1 MNKLW
6 IPVAGAVAVGLA
18 ALAWR
23 LPPNPAS
30 ATREQTLTKAPAAQS
45 AASLH
50 PRAQAPLAHA
60 APDFARKL
68 DSATLADNANRRRL
82 EAWAQKDPA
91 AALAWAAGIADPAQ
105 RQQAQEII
113 CLDLAQRD
121 PRKAVQTAIDTRLC
135 DTDAGLLDNLTAQWA
150 DRDFAGAHDWVRQQE
165 AGDWHEEL
173 TAHIAFIGSKSD
185 PAVAAQIVV
194 GEMTPGPRQDE
205 AAISVL
211 HQWAQSD
218 LEAAAAWA
226 NAFPEGNLHRRALAE
241 IEGIRKSSQMAAAQ
255 P

>member
-30 ATREQTLTKAPAAQS
+30 ATREQTLTTAPAAQS
-45 AASLH
+45 AASPR
-50 PRAQAPLAHA
+50 PRAQPPLAHA
-60 APDFARKL
+60 APDFAREL
-68 DSATLADNANRRRL
+68 DSATLADNANRRGL

-91 AALAWAAGIADPAQ
+91 AALAWAAGI
-105 RQQAQEII
+105 
-113 CLDLAQRD
+113 LDLAQRD
-121 PRKAVQTAIDTRLC
+121 PRKAVQAAIDTRLC

-173 TAHIAFIGSKSD
+173 TAHIAFICSKSD
-185 PAVAAQIVV
+185 PAAAAQIVV
-194 GEMTPGPRQDE
+194 EEMTPGPRQDE